1 MANTISQLII
11 NNPFEEPK
19 NYWLYKRETT
29 EFVLE
34 EGRRPAGYYRVSQ
47 RTADNREDQG
57 EFIKIELVNQI
68 RPRVAAWR
76 EQGYPNV
83 TRITKDLLEY
93 WRNPDVRKF
102 PPFFCQLEAV
112 ETAIWLAEASDAEK
126 QGIMIP
132 QDGILDRQCFKLA
145 TGTGKTVVM
154 SMIIAWQ
161 ALNKIANQRD
171 NRFSKNI
178 LVMAPGITV
187 KDRLQVL
194 IPSRD
199 DNFYNDFNIVPPNMW
214 QDLLSAKIMVTN
226 WHNLAPIKKNSGPKV
241 IKKGPESDEAFV
253 RRVLPDFDG
262 AEGILVIND
271 EAHHCHRP
279 DSDSNEDKEEKEKAT
294 IWVTGLERIHSARGL
309 LKVLDLS
316 ATPFKPT
323 GKNNTSE
330 MLFPWIVSDF
340 GLNDA
345 IESGLVKTPKIAVRD
360 DSELTKELKSK
371 LFHIY
376 PEVREDLNRR
386 EENIGLPDLVRT
398 SLSILSADWLTK
410 FKLDREQSNV
420 KTPPVLIGI
429 CNSTY
434 TSSRLYN
441 HLVSGGFGVP
451 EELQDA
457 SKLIRIDQDALEK
470 LESGEEDGISQS
482 KKELILFERE
492 KFNTVGKEGKAGQ
505 DVRAV
510 IGVNMLSEGWDAR
523 NVTHILGLRAF
534 SSQLLCEQVVG
545 RGLRRMSYDVDPET
559 GLFTTEYVTVFGVP
573 FTILPVE
580 GNDGPPPP
588 PPPPKT
594 KIGPIGE
601 RADKEIQW
609 PHILRVER
617 KLSYYLQVDLDSVE
631 PLVISAEHTP
641 TLVEMAPVIDGN
653 ARVDQLSKV
662 DLHGLAEQYRFES
675 EVVKA
680 VAQLVER
687 NEANWSG
694 DKGSKFTQLYNLLE
708 KFIDSSKLIIKGPN
722 NDEEFRRII
731 ITLNMQKIVEH
742 LHQVIHQT
750 SKEDLIPV
758 FDPIRPLRS
767 TRHAFTWYTTKPTMP
782 IEMSQISHFVS
793 DSEWEGRL
801 ATALEQGRIKNLISW
816 VKNDHI
822 GFEINYVF
830 QGEYHTYYPDF
841 IVRLENDRY
850 LLIEVKGQ
858 KTEKDKAKWAA
869 AEEWIKAV
877 NGTQKFGSWEF
888 RVIENPDDI
897 FEVIK

>member
-1 MANTISQLII
+1 M
-11 NNPFEEPK
+11 
-19 NYWLYKRETT
+19 
-29 EFVLE
+29 
-34 EGRRPAGYYRVSQ
+34 
-47 RTADNREDQG
+47 
-57 EFIKIELVNQI
+57 NQI
-68 RPRVAAWR
+68 RPRVADWR
-76 EQGYPNV
+76 ARGYPNV
-83 TRITKDLLEY
+83 TRITKDLLDY
-93 WRNPDVRKF
+93 WNNPDVRKF

-112 ETAIWLAEASDAEK
+112 ETAIWLIEATDAEK
-126 QGIMIP
+126 QGIEIP
-132 QDGILDRQCFKLA
+132 KDFDLERLCFKLA

-171 NRFSKNI
+171 TRFSKNI
-178 LVMAPGITV
+178 LIMAPGITV

-194 IPSRD
+194 IPSNA
-199 DNFYNDFNIVPPNMW
+199 DNFYESFNIVPPDMW
-214 QDLLSAKIMVTN
+214 QDLLSAKIIVTN
-226 WHNLAPIKKNSGPKV
+226 WHNLAPIKENSGPKV
-241 IKKGPESDEAFV
+241 IKKGPESDEAFF
-253 RRVLPDFDG
+253 RRVLPEFNG
-262 AEGILVIND
+262 AEDILVIND

-279 DSDSNEDKEEKEKAT
+279 DAESSEDKEEKEKAT
-294 IWVTGLERIHSARGL
+294 IWVSGLDRINNARGI

-316 ATPFKPT
+316 ATPFKPSGRT
-323 GKNNTSE
+323 NTSE

-360 DSELTKELKSK
+360 DAALTQELKSK

-376 PEVREDLNRR
+376 PEVKDDLNRKD
-386 EENIGLPDLVRT
+386 ENAGLPDLVRT
-398 SLSILSADWLTK
+398 AVSILSADWLAK
-410 FKLDREQSNV
+410 FKLDQEHSNL
-420 KTPPVLIGI
+420 KTPPVLISI
-429 CNSTY
+429 CNSTF
-434 TSSRLYN
+434 TSSRLYK

-470 LESGEEDGISQS
+470 LEAGDEEGMSQS
-482 KKELILFERE
+482 KKELVLYERE

-505 DVRAV
+505 DVRGV

-580 GNDGPPPP
+580 GKDGPPPP

-594 KIGPIGE
+594 KIEPILE
-601 RADKEIQW
+601 RTDKEISW

-617 KLSYYLQVDLDSVE
+617 KLSYYLEINIDEID
-631 PLVISAEHTP
+631 PLVISAENTP
-641 TLVEMAPVIDGN
+641 TLVEVAPVIDGKPN
-653 ARVDQLSKV
+653 FDQLSQV
-662 DLHGLAEQYRFES
+662 NLEQLSQQYRFDS
-675 EVVKA
+675 EMMKA

-687 NEANWSG
+687 NEENWTG
-694 DKGSKFTQLYNLLE
+694 DKGSKFTQLYSVVESFIESPNLV
-708 KFIDSSKLIIKGPN
+708 IKGPKG
-722 NDEEFRRII
+722 DEDFRRII

-742 LHQVIHQT
+742 LHQAIHQT
-750 SKEDLIPV
+750 SKEEAIPV
-758 FDPIRPLRS
+758 FDPVRPIRS
-767 TRHAFTWYTTKPTMP
+767 TRNAFTWYTAKPTMP
-782 IEMSQISHFVS
+782 VTMSQISHLVV

-801 ATALEQGRIKNLISW
+801 GTALEQGRIQNLISW

-822 GFEINYVF
+822 GFEINYVY

-841 IVRLENDRY
+841 IVRLEDDRY

-858 KTEKDKAKWAA
+858 KTDKDKAKWSA
-869 AEEWIKAV
+869 AEEWVKAV
-877 NGTQKFGSWEF
+877 NTSGKFGTWEF
-888 RVIENPDDI
+888 KVLEKPDDI
-897 FEVIK
+897 FEIVQ